1 MNINIYNNLI
11 YLNSNSQS
19 RGYSSL
25 NTNNQME
32 NNDCLSRDVNN
43 PNYLYYL
50 GGFTEGE
57 GSNTVTINVAKTF
70 KYGVDIKPEFNVAQ
84 HVNGIEILNSY
95 KELFNAGSVVKK
107 SGSDNVY
114 VFKIKG
120 YKNMINLVIPFLNK
134 YVRPFSGKVA
144 EFDLFAEITNRCA
157 QGHNGNRDKLIEMLE
172 LIYSRGKLGKGKERK
187 RTLEELL
194 YIINNKEDYFNN
206 IDSNSSV

>member
-1 MNINIYNNLI
+1 MHINIYNNLI

-57 GSNTVTINVAKTF
+57 GSNTVSINVAKNF
-70 KYGVDIKPEFNVAQ
+70 IYGVDIKPEFNVSQ
-84 HVNGIEILNSY
+84 HVNGIEIFNSY

-107 SGSDNVY
+107 SGSC
-114 VFKIKG
+114 
-120 YKNMINLVIPFLNK
+120 
-134 YVRPFSGKVA
+134 
-144 EFDLFAEITNRCA
+144 FA
-157 QGHNGNRDKLIEMLE
+157 
-172 LIYSRGKLGKGKERK
+172 RK
-187 RTLEELL
+187 CLC
-194 YIINNKEDYFNN
+194 F
-206 IDSNSSV
+206 